1 MQRKDVLELKRRFKK
16 EECSISR
23 MAGCYVNAQ
32 KEKVITLN
40 EMFPNLPEEEYFK
53 YLEIAKKALSGS
65 IGNNLLELSF
75 PKEDL
80 EDNPDNRLSRQQF
93 FRGVL
98 ASELKQEELL
108 DRFYDLIIDHYDYT
122 GNYLILIFYDNYDVM
137 VKTEDGRKIDESEEV
152 YTYMLCALCPVTLS
166 KPGLGYLEEQ
176 HKIGVRLRD
185 WIVAPPENGFLF
197 PAFTQ
202 RSTDIDAILYYTK
215 NAKEPHPSF
224 MENGLGCE
232 SKRTG
237 TQQKK
242 AFENVIKKAAAGT
255 DIESDELFLSI
266 QETICDM
273 VDRSELENPKDP
285 QPVPLTAETFREV
298 IADCEVS
305 EYIAPKIE
313 AAFAEEFS
321 DGIPTADAILDTKL
335 LAKNEQKKKEKELV
349 KEVASL
355 KQALFQSQADAKT
368 AAPVASDD
376 AFDQAEPA
384 DSSDGDKAADAQ
396 AHTFGTEI
404 IPDNWSDIF
413 LRVKP
418 ERASLITSQM
428 VNGQKCLI
436 IPIEE
441 GDDIDINGVKLDD

>member
-53 YLEIAKKALSGS
+53 YLDIAKKTLSGS
-65 IGNNLLELSF
+65 LGNNLLELSF

-80 EDNPDNRLSRQQF
+80 EENPDNRLGKQQF
-93 FRGVL
+93 FRGIL
-98 ASELKQEELL
+98 ASELRQEELL
-108 DRFYDLIIDHYDYT
+108 TRFYDLIIEHYDYA
-122 GNYLILIFYDNYDVM
+122 GNYLILVFYDNYDVM

-176 HKIGVRLRD
+176 NKIGVRLRD

-197 PAFTQ
+197 PAFTD
-202 RSTDIDAILYYTK
+202 RSTDIDSILYYTK
-215 NAKEPHPSF
+215 NAKEPHPCF

-237 TQQKK
+237 MQQKK
-242 AFENVIKKAAAGT
+242 AFENVIKKAVAGT
-255 DIESDELFLSI
+255 DIESDELFLTI

-273 VDRSELENPKDP
+273 VDREELENPKDP
-285 QPVPLTAETFREV
+285 KPIALTAETFREI
-298 IADCEVS
+298 IADCDIS

-313 AAFAEEFS
+313 AAFTEEFA
-321 DGIPTADAILDTKL
+321 DGMPTADALLDTKL

-349 KEVASL
+349 REVASL
-355 KQALFQSQADAKT
+355 KAALFQSQAETAGETNSTEDALAV
-368 AAPVASDD
+368 AANDLDSVSNAADT
-376 AFDQAEPA
+376 PA
-384 DSSDGDKAADAQ
+384 D
-396 AHTFGTEI
+396 
-404 IPDNWSDIF
+404 DNASAILPEHLCDIF

-418 ERASLITSQM
+418 ERAGQITSQM
-428 VNGQKCLI
+428 INGQKCLV
-436 IPIEE
+436 IPIED
-441 GDDIDINGVKLDD
+441 GDDIDINGIKLDDE